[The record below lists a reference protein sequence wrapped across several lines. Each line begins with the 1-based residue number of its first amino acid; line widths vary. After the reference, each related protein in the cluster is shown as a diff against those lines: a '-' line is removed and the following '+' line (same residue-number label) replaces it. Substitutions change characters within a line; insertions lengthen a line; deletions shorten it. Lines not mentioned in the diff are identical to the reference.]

1 MENLHEQEGA
11 IQGKTLNT
19 NFVEII
25 NRDRNGNSNNK
36 SGLYSD
42 NVDRMG
48 KYANLK
54 KESYKHE
61 PRKKS

>member
-1 MENLHEQEGA
+1 M
-11 IQGKTLNT
+11 LNT
-19 NFVEII
+19 NFAEII

-36 SGLYSD
+36 SGQYSD

-48 KYANLK
+48 KYAHLK
-54 KESYKHE
+54 KESFKHE